1 MGCQRVHGFVNK
13 WWFWFSYRHLGL
25 TLLSGRKSIMQ
36 NIFKQL
42 DSVHKTRINARE
54 HRDGGEEARLWIF
67 LLVRGFSCHC
77 LLPETALC
85 ILIKGAVLNP
95 LVLWCDNYC
104 IFYFYWV
111 GLGGGGVSACNV
123 TLHRSAILPSYLYIV
138 LVVGIHHVMIAGRW
152 EIMLA
157 SKGWVVQ

>member
-104 IFYFYWV
+104 IFSFYWV
-111 GLGGGGVSACNV
+111 GLEGGSAGNV
-123 TLHRSAILPSYLYIV
+123 TLHRSAILFSYLYIV

-152 EIMLA
+152 DIMLA